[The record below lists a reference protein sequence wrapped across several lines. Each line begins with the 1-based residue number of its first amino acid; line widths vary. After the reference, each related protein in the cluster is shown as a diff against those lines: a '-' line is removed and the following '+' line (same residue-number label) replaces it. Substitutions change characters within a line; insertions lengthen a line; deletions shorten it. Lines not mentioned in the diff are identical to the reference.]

1 MLKVLYHPLTL
12 ILLATLAVWVGY
24 RLLPS
29 TRRQRRLSKAY
40 DDYFSRSDASGGRPR
55 VGSGADPA
63 RGQQDGARPQ
73 VPSST
78 INEKGGR
85 TERHKPLED

>member
-1 MLKVLYHPLTL
+1 MFHILYHPLTL
-12 ILLATLAVWVGY
+12 ILLATLAAWVGY
-24 RLLPS
+24 MLLPS
-29 TRRQRRLSKAY
+29 TRRRRRLGKAF
-40 DDYFSRSDASGGRPR
+40 DDYFSRSDEREGRAR
-55 VGSGADPA
+55 VGSGAVPA

-85 TERHKPLED
+85 TDKHSTKD